1 VVTLKRHY
9 VNKNDM
15 ISFIFGF
22 QLSNLNFI
30 ISVMKHFN
38 LAQFYHLCARVQLCV
53 AVTSDSED

>member
-38 LAQFYHLCARVQLCV
+38 PATVG
-53 AVTSDSED
+53 AVLSPLRQGAVMCNNAT